1 LRLGVLE
8 EMDTGNVT
16 VVDAETGLVL
26 VEVSIIQKLLVQMV
40 DVHIVYVLVEFI
52 DVVQG
57 NVQDATDVLPM

>member
-1 LRLGVLE
+1 MLE

-26 VEVSIIQKLLVQMV
+26 VEVSIIQKLLVRMV
-40 DVHIVYVLVEFI
+40 DAVILYVLLVFT

>member
-1 LRLGVLE
+1 MLE

-16 VVDAETGLVL
+16 VVDAETGSVL
-26 VEVSIIQKLLVQMV
+26 VEVSIIQKLLVRMV
-40 DVHIVYVLVEFI
+40 DAVILYVLLVFT